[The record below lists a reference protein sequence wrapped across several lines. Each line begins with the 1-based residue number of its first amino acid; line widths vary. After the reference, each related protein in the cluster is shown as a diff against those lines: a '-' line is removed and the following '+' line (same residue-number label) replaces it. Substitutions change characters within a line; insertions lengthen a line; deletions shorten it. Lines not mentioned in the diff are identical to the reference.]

1 VPQVEVT
8 FDIDANGIVHVS
20 ARDKGTGKEQQIVI
34 QSSGGLSK
42 DEIENM
48 VKNAEQ
54 FAEEDKAKKERV
66 EASNQAEG
74 IVHDV
79 EAKIAEYESQLPAEE
94 VTKIKDL
101 ITKTRE
107 ALANKEALSAEE
119 IRTTTNNLQQASL
132 KVFELAYKKMA
143 ADREGSGG
151 SSSGS
156 GGSSSQDK
164 DSSSSSE
171 SPEDKEKRENKNG

>member
-1 VPQVEVT
+1 
-8 FDIDANGIVHVS
+8 
-20 ARDKGTGKEQQIVI
+20 
-34 QSSGGLSK
+34 
-42 DEIENM
+42 M

-79 EAKIAEYESQLPAEE
+79 ETKIAEYESQLPAEE

-132 KVFELAYKKMA
+132 KVFELAYKKV
-143 ADREGSGG
+143 RFY
-151 SSSGS
+151 
-156 GGSSSQDK
+156 
-164 DSSSSSE
+164 
-171 SPEDKEKRENKNG
+171 PNLRFHY

>member
-1 VPQVEVT
+1 M
-8 FDIDANGIVHVS
+8 
-20 ARDKGTGKEQQIVI
+20 I

-54 FAEEDKAKKERV
+54 YAEADKAKKERV

-79 EAKIAEYESQLPAEE
+79 ETKVAEYESQLPAEE

-107 ALANKEALSAEE
+107 ALAKKDELSAED
-119 IRTTTNNLQQASL
+119 IRKSTNDLQQASL
-132 KVFELAYKKMA
+132 KVFEMAYKKVWFCFF
-143 ADREGSGG
+143 
-151 SSSGS
+151 
-156 GGSSSQDK
+156 
-164 DSSSSSE
+164 
-171 SPEDKEKRENKNG
+171 EKIKPATVS